1 MRAAVC
7 GGTWP
12 AAAVRCVMG
21 GLSVAVALMLES
33 GMFDTVDECIEAL
46 AEGRVRINYEAG
58 TVTREES

>member
-1 MRAAVC
+1 
-7 GGTWP
+7 
-12 AAAVRCVMG
+12 MG

-33 GMFDTVDECIEAL
+33 GMFETVDECIEAL